1 MFYLYLQ
8 RLSPDHFLLKWIALY
23 ITGQLLY
30 LALTLPKFIIL
41 ADNYIAKEN
50 FNLRIQA

>member
-1 MFYLYLQ
+1 MFYSHPQ
-8 RLSPDHFLLKWIALY
+8 RLSSDPVLFKRTVPY

-30 LALTLPKFIIL
+30 LVLTLPKFIIL

-50 FNLRIQA
+50 INLRI